1 MFTRS
6 KSLVWSVLF
15 IGLVACVGAVFLVA
29 RIAASDSKERRSGT
43 AQLSTQIA
51 RGPNSRNLALQ
62 PEAFKLARELGK
74 RFSVDKNATAV
85 VMGTLQIGSE
95 ARLIQLARTQTADG
109 ESVQITID
117 GSPEPLTWDA
127 EQGGLSSGRE
137 ASKNDREL
145 IERLVFDSPD
155 QFVLMQLRGASYYT
169 VARAVRPAGAPDG
182 YEGPVWTMV
191 RVDDPEEDEAK
202 KPASRWRIYYLNIA
216 TGLIDRIESEVEG
229 RPIVAEISSWT
240 EQDGEKVPAQ
250 IVWTR
255 DGQTLMQFNL
265 TNFSQS
271 QN

>member
-1 MFTRS
+1 
-6 KSLVWSVLF
+6 VLF

-169 VARAVRPAGAPDG
+169 VARAVRPVDATDG
-182 YEGPVWTMV
+182 YAGPLWTIV
-191 RVDDPEEDEAK
+191 RITDPEQDQAK
-202 KPASRWRIYYLNIA
+202 KPTSSWRLYYLNTV
-216 TGLIDRIESEVEG
+216 TGLIDRIESQVQG
-229 RPIVAEISSWT
+229 QRIVAEIPAWT
-240 EQDGEKVPAQ
+240 EQNGEKLPAQ
-250 IVWTR
+250 IVWSR
-255 DGQTLMQFNL
+255 DGQTIMRYTL
-265 TNFSQS
+265 TNFAPSP
-271 QN
+271 N

>member
-1 MFTRS
+1 MSAKAKRLLCGLS
-6 KSLVWSVLF
+6 
-15 IGLVACVGAVFLVA
+15 IGLIACGATALLTAGAAGLNFKAQPSLIAQKPTNA
-29 RIAASDSKERRSGT
+29 RIASSK
-43 AQLSTQIA
+43 
-51 RGPNSRNLALQ
+51 RNLSLQ
-62 PEAFKLARELGK
+62 PQASKLARQIGTRFLAGK
-74 RFSVDKNATAV
+74 DTTSILV
-85 VMGTLQIGSE
+85 GTLTIGSE
-95 ARLIQLARTQTADG
+95 ARIMQMTRRQSSDG
-109 ESVQITID
+109 ESVEVGIAN
-117 GSPEPLTWDA
+117 SPVQLTWNA
-127 EQGGLSSGRE
+127 MQGGLASGRQAT
-137 ASKNDREL
+137 ASERET

-229 RPIVAEISSWT
+229 RRIVAEISSWI